1 MERLASMHPNLLLD
15 TRSPPLVCL
24 KLKILGLFVSV
35 EIPWSQ
41 TPVVKLKTLSK
52 CQRWSKSSDLVH
64 IYVFVSETFPWCFNA
79 GSIDWF
85 LKQKSFNGF
94 SLLKKTRHQLLHA
107 SQQTTPLQP
116 RKIWTVLIIWQWSK
130 RQPSIFKRVLS
141 IWQWSRNTAGITL
154 H

>member
-1 MERLASMHPNLLLD
+1 MERLASMLD

-24 KLKILGLFVSV
+24 QLKILGLFVSV
-35 EIPWSQ
+35 EVPWSQ

-64 IYVFVSETFPWCFNA
+64 IYVFISETFPWCFNA

-94 SLLKKTRHQLLHA
+94 SLLKKNDISYYMQVSKLLHCNQGKYEQSWLYGSEA
-107 SQQTTPLQP
+107 
-116 RKIWTVLIIWQWSK
+116 KDN
-130 RQPSIFKRVLS
+130 RQSLKGYYQYDS
-141 IWQWSRNTAGITL
+141 DHETL
-154 H
+154 LALPCTRT